1 MAKDI
6 YVRSLMKQ
14 DLSAIV
20 EMEDRGTGLARPE
33 YWKERIELS
42 EGVRPHWASLVA
54 EVDGRIGGVILG
66 HGGQL
71 EFGLPGTVAWIEYIR
86 IDTVYRGLSVGRVLI
101 DQFTASAEQHGMK
114 TIFTLI
120 EQDNQDMTNF
130 LSRLGFE
137 QGRMLHFQKPIGN

>member
-6 YVRSLMKQ
+6 YVRSVMKQ
-14 DLSAIV
+14 DLPAIV

-54 EVDGRIGGVILG
+54 EVDGRVGGVILG

-86 IDTVYRGLSVGRVLI
+86 TDPVYRGLGVGRALLE
-101 DQFTASAEQHGMK
+101 QFTASAEQHGMK

-120 EQDNQDMTNF
+120 EQNNQDMTAF
-130 LSRLGFE
+130 LGQLGFE
-137 QGRMLHFQKPIGN
+137 QGRMIHFQKSISD

>member
-1 MAKDI
+1 MAKKI

-14 DLSAIV
+14 DLPAIV
-20 EMEDRGTGLARPE
+20 EMEDRGTGLSRPE

-42 EGVRPHWASLVA
+42 EGIRPHWASLVA
-54 EVDGRIGGVILG
+54 EVDGRVGGVVLG
-66 HGGQL
+66 RGGEL

-86 IDTVYRGLSVGRVLI
+86 VDPVYRGLRVGGALVE
-101 DQFTASAEQHGMK
+101 QFTASAEEHGMK

-120 EQDNQDMTNF
+120 EQDNQDMKGF

-137 QGRMLHFQKPIGN
+137 QGRMIHFQKPIGH

>member
-1 MAKDI
+1 MAKEI
-6 YVRSLMKQ
+6 YVRNLMRQ

-20 EMEDRGTGLARPE
+20 EMEDRGTGLSRPE

-42 EGVRPHWASLVA
+42 EGIRPHWASLVA
-54 EVDGRIGGVILG
+54 EVDGRVAGVILG
-66 HGGQL
+66 HGGEL

-86 IDTVYRGLSVGRVLI
+86 IDPVYRGLGVGRALI
-101 DQFTASAEQHGMK
+101 DQFTDSADAHGMK

-120 EQDNQDMTNF
+120 EQDNQDMKGF

-137 QGRMLHFQKPIGN
+137 QGRMIHFQKPIGN